1 MNKNKSSRWLNTIGL
16 ILCLVLLPVL
26 VVNVTM
32 IAQSFLQPDK
42 VPGFLGYKP
51 FIVLSGSMQPLIL
64 EGDLIITR
72 EEDVHSLKVDDV
84 IAYRFGENAVVTHRI
99 LAVEEFKGQPLF
111 TTKGDFN
118 NVEDKDKVVAS
129 RVEGKYILRVPGLGR
144 FAMFL
149 QTPLGLLLVVGAPI
163 LLYIILDTLLRRKDK
178 HSAQQEADALKDELA
193 ALKAQ
198 LKQTDTPP
206 NPGTE
211 EKQPR

>member
-1 MNKNKSSRWLNTIGL
+1 MNKNKSSRWLNIIGL

-32 IAQSFLQPDK
+32 ITKSFLHPDK
-42 VPGFLGYKP
+42 VPGFKGYKP
-51 FIVLSGSMQPLIL
+51 FIVLSGSMQPVIQ

-72 EEDVHSLKVDDV
+72 EQDAQSLKEGDI
-84 IAYRFGENAVVTHRI
+84 IAYRFGENAVITHRI
-99 LAVEEFKGQPLF
+99 QAMEESEGQLLF

-118 NVEDKDKVVAS
+118 NVEDRDKVSAE
-129 RVEGKYILRVPGLGR
+129 RVEGKYIMRVPGLGS

-163 LLYIILDTLLRRKDK
+163 LLYIILDTLLRRKDR

-198 LKQTDTPP
+198 LKQNDTPP

-211 EKQPR
+211 E